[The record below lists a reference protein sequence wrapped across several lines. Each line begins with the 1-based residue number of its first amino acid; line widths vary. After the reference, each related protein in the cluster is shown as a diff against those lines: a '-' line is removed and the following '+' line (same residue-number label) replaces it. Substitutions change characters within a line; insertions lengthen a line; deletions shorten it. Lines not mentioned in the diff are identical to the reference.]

1 MLDLMRWKRVSKTS
15 AYFDARPPEEG
26 AYILTRGT
34 MGWKKTLA
42 SSPGGGGTGGTG
54 TGGKLLIFDF

>member
-26 AYILTRGT
+26 AYILTLAT
-34 MGWKKTLA
+34 LGWKKTLA
-42 SSPGGGGTGGTG
+42 SAETADEPEGQGPAGNC
-54 TGGKLLIFDF
+54 

>member
-26 AYILTRGT
+26 AYILTRGLA
-34 MGWKKTLA
+34 GWKKTLR
-42 SSPGGGGTGGTG
+42 
-54 TGGKLLIFDF
+54 

>member
-26 AYILTRGT
+26 AYILTRGWT
-34 MGWKKTLA
+34 RWKKQCGLRRWLEQ
-42 SSPGGGGTGGTG
+42 PEGQVLVGR
-54 TGGKLLIFDF
+54 LLIVDL

>member
-26 AYILTRGT
+26 AYILTRRDEG
-34 MGWKKTLA
+34 MGKNSGIGAWA
-42 SSPGGGGTGGTG
+42 GATGGTG
-54 TGGKLLIFDF
+54 TGGELLIVDF